1 MQTEKQPSKEKYY
14 LSLDGLRGLAI
25 ILVIC
30 YHYLGFIPFFRFGW
44 MGTDL
49 FFVLSGFLITG
60 RLAPYLSNKN
70 LLAVFYRNRFLR
82 IVPVYFSFL
91 LLFFGLWIVLSPAGD
106 NHFFSRHGW
115 TFFLFIQNWVM
126 IADPSG
132 SENHLQHLWS
142 LAVEEQFYLFYPF
155 LLLLFYRFKNFLAG
169 LIAVMMMLIAARHIY
184 VLTQPAGLDYRTV
197 YWNSFFRF
205 DAFLTGALL
214 YQLQNTLAGKYK
226 KLIHFFGIASICWLA
241 SGILIYQSNDLD
253 SQFFALSG
261 RSSVSLAFAYLT
273 WLCIQPSFRFP
284 GKLFET
290 KLIGFTGKISYSLF
304 IFHWPILL
312 FGFAAINNINTAAG
326 WQLEGNTIRWIT
338 IFISIALSFTISYFS
353 YRYYETWFLR
363 WKKKM
368 TN

>member
-1 MQTEKQPSKEKYY
+1 MSAPIPKEKYY
-14 LSLDGLRGLAI
+14 PSLDGLRGLAI
-25 ILVIC
+25 LLVIC

-60 RLAPYLSNKN
+60 RLAPYLSNKK
-70 LLAVFYRNRFLR
+70 LLPVFYRNRFLR

-91 LLFFGLWIVLSPAGD
+91 LLFFGVWIILSPAGD
-106 NHFFSRHGW
+106 NHFFSQNGW
-115 TFFLFIQNWVM
+115 TFFLFIQNWFM
-126 IADPSG
+126 ITDPTG

-155 LLLLFYRFKNFLAG
+155 LLLLFYRYKYFMAG
-169 LIAVMMMLIAARHIY
+169 LITVMIMLIGARHLY
-184 VLTQPAGLDYRTV
+184 VVAHPSGLDYRTI

-214 YQLQNTLAGKYK
+214 YQLQNVFGGQYK
-226 KLIHFFGIASICWLA
+226 KLIHFLGIAAICWLA
-241 SGILIYQSNDLD
+241 AGIIIYQSSDLD
-253 SQFFALSG
+253 SLFFAVSG

-273 WLCIQPSFRFP
+273 WLCIQSAYRFP

-290 KLIGFTGKISYSLF
+290 KWLAFTGKISYSLF

-312 FGFAAINNINTAAG
+312 FGFAAINKINSTAG
-326 WQLEGNTIRWIT
+326 IKLDGNTIRWIT
-338 IFISIALSFTISYFS
+338 IIISLIISFAASYFS
-353 YRYYETWFLR
+353 FRYYETWFLH

-368 TN
+368 NG